1 MAPVTS
7 SMIAPGLNQ
16 MAKGLGVTD
25 KDKEGEMLSIFILA
39 FAIGPLL
46 FGPLSE
52 VFGRIPVL
60 QITNLFYVVF
70 NLACGFATTRTQM
83 LAFRFLAGLGGS
95 APSAIGGGVLGYVVL
110 NASSAYIE
118 GLSF

>member
-1 MAPVTS
+1 MSEGLHVTEN
-7 SMIAPGLNQ
+7 GQ
-16 MAKGLGVTD
+16 
-25 KDKEGEMLSIFILA
+25 KEEMLSIFILA

-70 NLACGFATTRTQM
+70 NLACGFAQTPTQM

-95 APSAIGGGVLGYVVL
+95 APSAIGGGVLGSVIQ
-110 NASSAYIE
+110 SHSAMFVRY
-118 GLSF
+118 